1 MSLRTLLL
9 EISLLFCLG
18 NCWAD
23 HVTYLRAPIGAQ
35 PTVWTGVENGSLCVH
50 AAVPSWQQLDTWML
64 AWRGF
69 RTICRGDL
77 ISHPST
83 SAGVDWCY
91 AGDTS
96 VTCSADEP
104 VPSGMLHAAERLG
117 VSSCSQAPCVLHQ
130 LLRGSDD

>member
-23 HVTYLRAPIGAQ
+23 HVTYWRAPIGAQ

-69 RTICRGDL
+69 RTVCRGDFSPL
-77 ISHPST
+77 YL
-83 SAGVDWCY
+83 CRR
-91 AGDTS
+91 
-96 VTCSADEP
+96 
-104 VPSGMLHAAERLG
+104 RL
-117 VSSCSQAPCVLHQ
+117 V
-130 LLRGSDD
+130 LRGRRVRNL